1 MASSPRINASLVL
14 AEVLGRASLDWY
26 VSLAR
31 TLSMWVP
38 EADNAAP
45 DAQGRLILAW
55 ANLGALVE
63 GTPRWFAAAYAEDY
77 FAVPEVPRGRD
88 VGNAT
93 AVGFATA
100 PKPALHRR

>member
-14 AEVLGRASLDWY
+14 AEVLGRGSLDWHA
-26 VSLAR
+26 SLAR
-31 TLSMWVP
+31 TLSLWMP
-38 EADNAAP
+38 EADNTAP

-63 GTPRWFAAAYAEDY
+63 WTLRWFAAAYAKEY

-88 VGNAT
+88 VGYAT
-93 AVGFATA
+93 AVGFAAA
-100 PKPALHRR
+100 P